1 MTHNVMKCWIA
12 AAVCLSL
19 SHTAPAAAQQLPD
32 NARIAQMKTQMAERF
47 RQADANRDGRVSKA
61 EAAGKM
67 PRLHA
72 NFEAV
77 DGDRDG
83 YVTQQEIVAHV
94 QSLAAQRR

>member
-1 MTHNVMKCWIA
+1 MSHIAMKSLIA
-12 AAVCLSL
+12 AVVCLSL
-19 SHTAPAAAQQLPD
+19 SHTVPALAQQQPD
-32 NARIAQMKTQMAERF
+32 SARIAQLKAQMVERF
-47 RQADANRDGRVSKA
+47 RQADANSDGRVTKA

-77 DGDRDG
+77 DGDRNG
-83 YVTQQEIVAHV
+83 YVTPEEIVAQV